1 MPRESNKGD
10 GDEETG
16 EAAPIAA
23 QDDSSNVGGIPGDSG
38 IPRADGLALRN
49 DGSAVPGPLDGPDSG
64 NSEKALTNG
73 EEAERDARAVVRP
86 GNRGDELGDVD
97 SGAGTDPRVRARGAK
112 SGGGAAEGMGDGE
125 AVKVGANPDAE
136 LRAKPEMP
144 AEKNAA
150 NPVGKPLGNPVGKP
164 QAQQVT
170 GISARTE
177 WFRPE
182 LDFRKMKSGYAV
194 LIRKRLRWSDERYS
208 HTILK
213 RNCPQLTRK
222 MVEQIRS
229 GKFTD
234 AAVAA
239 LVQGGIGHGFIRQL
253 IVRIGKGN
261 GRRRTDLTDNE
272 RSLLARIERSLAA
285 SRRREDDRARG
296 NNADNAQ
303 VLRERLQD
311 SSDDDA
317 PGVPYVH

>member
-1 MPRESNKGD
+1 MPRESNGD
-10 GDEETG
+10 GEQETG
-16 EAAPIAA
+16 EAAKAA
-23 QDDSSNVGGIPGDSG
+23 ASIDG
-38 IPRADGLALRN
+38 DGLGNLPGHANSVDDDRPTVSN
-49 DGSAVPGPLDGPDSG
+49 SGTGTGGRVDGAGLVDP
-64 NSEKALTNG
+64 EKALTNG

-86 GNRGDELGDVD
+86 GNRGDELGNVD
-97 SGAGTDPRVRARGAK
+97 TGAGIDKELRTRGAE
-112 SGGGAAEGMGDGE
+112 GGGGEAEEVGGEE
-125 AVKVGANPDAE
+125 AVKAGANPDAE
-136 LRAKPEMP
+136 LKAKPEMP

-150 NPVGKPLGNPVGKP
+150 DPVGKPLGNLVGKP

-285 SRRREDDRARG
+285 SRRREDDRTRG
-296 NNADNAQ
+296 NDATNVQ
-303 VLRERLQD
+303 VSREHLQD